1 MSERLKPNPKR
12 VGPFASVLAVPLLC
26 NNILFSTYLP
36 HFLTAIS
43 HLITP
48 TMDLLRL
55 EQQRQALEQQMQL
68 LRSSLKYWQTSEAEL
83 EGLKEEIG
91 THSDDLDL
99 VTLSKAYDG
108 EIINEREIRDIAGLD
123 SPSPRVPQA
132 ILGVVARRQEY
143 VQKNIETVQRQFW
156 DAEAKLEELDFISVS
171 SNRDGGNSGNLPLT
185 EIHEELDDDGN
196 VISSSLSHPED
207 STAKIVDA
215 LRKAG
220 VSQNDLK
227 ESESS
232 KSAIDDLDD
241 DASEDAPPSLPP
253 AIVNLDKRGD
263 LPQFTGGSNA
273 TEIGPQQRPPVR
285 KKSVSFTADT
295 KPPPEPT
302 RQESE
307 DGKKTVSFND
317 KIAVMPAAP
326 PADTRS
332 VSFSAQ
338 VEEIPAEP
346 APVSSDA
353 QAKSNEGIQADL
365 RGTFKPGERVHE
377 LNEDDDVVGMHVV
390 VPEHESEEDARIRRE
405 MLDYHLH
412 EVGHVVA
419 QMDLE
424 EGDMDEYES
433 ASASDFASSEYQ
445 DEDTPYTSG
454 LSESE
459 DESEDEFG
467 RTKKRVVSDDYHKE
481 MQELERRL
489 IGNMGPT
496 PTEQD
501 LSGLDPE
508 IDAGDV
514 RRLVIREKRNSTSSM
529 SSEGERKTAGKKR
542 VSFADALDVA
552 EPSSPPLKAAKH
564 DEGEN
569 AAPIADVQERTA
581 PLTEGPATQETKT
594 SRFKK
599 ARMPPLS
606 DDSNASDVV
615 MQDGS
620 AEGSIMADTLVERPT
635 PKRAAAPS
643 DSDPDG
649 IMQRRELAAEYYRRR
664 NEMIRQQGGFKAP
677 DDEDEMGELME
688 ERDGKTK
695 KVSRFK
701 AARLQPSN

>member
-1 MSERLKPNPKR
+1 
-12 VGPFASVLAVPLLC
+12 
-26 NNILFSTYLP
+26 
-36 HFLTAIS
+36 
-43 HLITP
+43 
-48 TMDLLRL
+48 MDLLRL
-55 EQQRQALEQQMQL
+55 EQQRQALEQQLQI
-68 LRSSLKYWQTSEAEL
+68 LRNSLKYWQTSEAEL
-83 EGLKEEIG
+83 EGLKEEIEA
-91 THSDDLDL
+91 HSDDLNL
-99 VTLSKAYDG
+99 ETLSKTYNGD
-108 EIINEREIRDIAGLD
+108 IVNEKEIRDIAGLD
-123 SPSPRVPQA
+123 TPSPRGAQA
-132 ILGVVARRQEY
+132 VLGVVARRQEY

-171 SNRDGGNSGNLPLT
+171 SNRDGGSGGSLPLT
-185 EIHEELDDDGN
+185 EIHEELDDEGN

-220 VSQNDLK
+220 VPQNDLND
-227 ESESS
+227 SASN
-232 KSAIDDLDD
+232 KSAIEDTDD
-241 DASEDAPPSLPP
+241 DASEGAAPSSLPP

-263 LPQFTGGSNA
+263 LPQTNGSSTKN
-273 TEIGPQQRPPVR
+273 EVGPNRPPIR
-285 KKSVSFTADT
+285 KKSVSFSADT
-295 KPPPEPT
+295 KPPPEPI

-332 VSFSAQ
+332 VSFSPQ

-346 APVSSDA
+346 AKGSEVQPD
-353 QAKSNEGIQADL
+353 SNAGIQKEFH
-365 RGTFKPGERVHE
+365 GTFQPGDKVHE
-377 LNEDDDVVGMHVV
+377 LNDDDDIVGTHIVI
-390 VPEHESEEDARIRRE
+390 PEHESEEDARIRRE

-424 EGDMDEYES
+424 EGDNDDYET

-459 DESEDEFG
+459 DENEDEFG

-496 PTEQD
+496 PTDQD
-501 LSGLDPE
+501 LSSLDPE
-508 IDAGDV
+508 MDAGDV
-514 RRLVIREKRNSTSSM
+514 RRLVIREKRNSTSSVG
-529 SSEGERKTAGKKR
+529 SDGEKKTAGKKR

-564 DEGEN
+564 EEGEN
-569 AAPIADVQERTA
+569 AAPLAEVVTERTA
-581 PLTEGPATQETKT
+581 SSQGSAPQERKT
-594 SRFKK
+594 SRFKQ
-599 ARMPPLS
+599 ARMGPIS
-606 DDSNASDVV
+606 DESNSSDVA
-615 MQDGS
+615 MEDAASG
-620 AEGSIMADTLVERPT
+620 GPIIADTLVERST
-635 PKRAAAPS
+635 PKRTDAPS
-643 DSDPDG
+643 ADETDP
-649 IMQRRELAAEYYRRR
+649 ILQRRELAAEYYRRR

-677 DDEDEMGELME
+677 TDEDEVGELME
-688 ERDGKTK
+688 ERDGKVK

-701 AARLQPSN
+701 AARIAPSS

>member
-1 MSERLKPNPKR
+1 
-12 VGPFASVLAVPLLC
+12 
-26 NNILFSTYLP
+26 
-36 HFLTAIS
+36 
-43 HLITP
+43 
-48 TMDLLRL
+48 MDLLRL

-68 LRSSLKYWQTSEAEL
+68 LRTSLKYWQTSEAEL
-83 EGLKEEIG
+83 EGLNEEIE
-91 THSDDLDL
+91 THPDNLDL
-99 VTLSKAYDG
+99 VTLSKTYNGDV
-108 EIINEREIRDIAGLD
+108 INEKEIRDIAGLD
-123 SPSPRVPQA
+123 SPSPRGPQA
-132 ILGVVARRQEY
+132 VLGTVARRREY

-171 SNRDGGNSGNLPLT
+171 SNRDGANSDNLPLT

-220 VSQNDLK
+220 VSQNDLN
-227 ESESS
+227 ESS
-232 KSAIDDLDD
+232 SSRSAIDDADD
-241 DASEDAPPSLPP
+241 DASEGVPPSLSP

-263 LPQFTGGSNA
+263 LPQLNGSSNA
-273 TEIGPQQRPPVR
+273 NEIGSEQRPPVR

-295 KPPPEPT
+295 KPPPEPI

-307 DGKKTVSFND
+307 DGKKTVSFNN

-338 VEEIPAEP
+338 VEEIPAERK
-346 APVSSDA
+346 AVSSEA
-353 QAKSNEGIQADL
+353 HTKSDEGIQADL
-365 RGTFKPGERVHE
+365 RGTFKPGDKVHE

-390 VPEHESEEDARIRRE
+390 IPEHESEEDARIRRE

-419 QMDLE
+419 QMDME

-489 IGNMGPT
+489 IGNMGPVSS
-496 PTEQD
+496 EQD
-501 LSGLDPE
+501 LNGLNLE
-508 IDAGDV
+508 IDPGDA

-529 SSEGERKTAGKKR
+529 SSDGEKKSTGKKR

-564 DEGEN
+564 EEGEN
-569 AAPIADVQERTA
+569 AAPIADVHERSA
-581 PLTEGPATQETKT
+581 PPTEGPATQDSKT

-606 DDSNASDVV
+606 NDSNVSDVV
-615 MQDGS
+615 MQDEA
-620 AEGSIMADTLVERPT
+620 AEGPIMADILVERPT

-643 DSDPDG
+643 DNDPDG

-664 NEMIRQQGGFKAP
+664 NDMIRQQGGFKAP

-701 AARLQPSN
+701 AARLQPSS

>member
-1 MSERLKPNPKR
+1 
-12 VGPFASVLAVPLLC
+12 
-26 NNILFSTYLP
+26 
-36 HFLTAIS
+36 
-43 HLITP
+43 
-48 TMDLLRL
+48 MDLLRL
-55 EQQRQALEQQMQL
+55 EQQRQALEQQLQI
-68 LRSSLKYWQTSEAEL
+68 LRTSLKYWQTSEAEL
-83 EGLKEEIG
+83 EGLKEEIE

-99 VTLSKAYDG
+99 ETLSKTYNG
-108 EIINEREIRDIAGLD
+108 EIVNEKEIRDIAGLD
-123 SPSPRVPQA
+123 TPSPRGAQA

-171 SNRDGGNSGNLPLT
+171 SNRDGGNSGSLPVT
-185 EIHEELDDDGN
+185 DIHEELDDDGN

-215 LRKAG
+215 LRQAG
-220 VSQNDLK
+220 VSQNELS
-227 ESESS
+227 ESASS
-232 KSAIDDLDD
+232 KSAIEDTDD
-241 DASEDAPPSLPP
+241 DASEGAAPSTLPP

-263 LPQFTGGSNA
+263 LPQTNGSPTAND
-273 TEIGPQQRPPVR
+273 IGPNRPPIR

-295 KPPPEPT
+295 KPSPEPV

-332 VSFSAQ
+332 VSFSTQ

-346 APVSSDA
+346 AQVPPDA
-353 QAKSNEGIQADL
+353 QANSTAAIQNDL
-365 RGTFKPGERVHE
+365 RGTFKPGDKVHE
-377 LNEDDDVVGMHVV
+377 LNDDDDVVGAHIVI
-390 VPEHESEEDARIRRE
+390 PEHESEEDARIRRE

-419 QMDLE
+419 QMDLD
-424 EGDMDEYES
+424 EGYMDEYES

-459 DESEDEFG
+459 DDSEDEFG

-496 PTEQD
+496 PTDQD
-501 LSGLDPE
+501 LTGLDP
-508 IDAGDV
+508 DLDTGDV
-514 RRLVIREKRNSTSSM
+514 RRLVIREKRNSTSSVG
-529 SSEGERKTAGKKR
+529 SDGEKKTAGKKR

-564 DEGEN
+564 EEGEN
-569 AAPIADVQERTA
+569 AAPLADVVTERTA
-581 PLTEGPATQETKT
+581 SSEGTAAQERKT
-594 SRFKK
+594 SRFKQ
-599 ARMPPLS
+599 ARTAAIS
-606 DDSNASDVV
+606 NDSNSSDVV
-615 MQDGS
+615 MEDEACG
-620 AEGSIMADTLVERPT
+620 GPIMADTLVERST
-635 PKRAAAPS
+635 PKRTDAPAA
-643 DSDPDG
+643 DESDP

-677 DDEDEMGELME
+677 ADEDEVGELME
-688 ERDGKTK
+688 ERDGKVK

-701 AARLQPSN
+701 AARIQPSS